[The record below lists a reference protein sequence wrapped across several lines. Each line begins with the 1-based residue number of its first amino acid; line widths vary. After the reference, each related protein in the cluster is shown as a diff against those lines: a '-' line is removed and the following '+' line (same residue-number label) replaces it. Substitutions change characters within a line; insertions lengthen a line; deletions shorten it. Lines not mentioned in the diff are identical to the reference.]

1 MRRDIF
7 KRFLAIEAETIHL
20 NRELWKALNDLVCST
35 YEAGLAG
42 VSGDFITDAM
52 EEWRSMNTWDPIS
65 QESGNRAFSVLRKV
79 YEKGRK
85 EAAQC
90 PHTS

>member
-7 KRFLAIEAETIHL
+7 KRFLAIEAETIHM

-35 YEAGLAG
+35 YEAGRTG
-42 VSGDFITDAM
+42 VPGDFILDAM
-52 EEWRSMNTWDPIS
+52 EKWRVMNTGDSIC
-65 QESGNRAFSVLRKV
+65 QEAGNRIFSVLLKV

-85 EAAQC
+85 EAAQ
-90 PHTS
+90 